1 MVLAG
6 DKRVPRLVVALQGAS
21 YQAAQYVEKL
31 CAAER
36 WAAAPGRRFTV
47 SANVAGISRTRS
59 LSHPLF
65 EAAYAGAT
73 AFGVETFSPDTTR
86 ALNGLLTLH
95 DLLNPAAPGAPGGD
109 AERRGATRVL
119 FSERF
124 HGGFHVVPW
133 AIDPALRVAA
143 VIGLVRRPALLARLL
158 RR

>member
-1 MVLAG
+1 
-6 DKRVPRLVVALQGAS
+6 VPRLVVGLQGAS

-36 WAAAPGRRFTV
+36 WAALPGRRFTV
-47 SANVAGISRTRS
+47 SANVAAISRTRS

-73 AFGVETFSPDTTR
+73 AFGVETFAPETTR
-86 ALNGLLTLH
+86 ALAGLLTLH

-109 AERRGATRVL
+109 ASAL
-119 FSERF
+119 FAQRF

-133 AIDPALRVAA
+133 SIDPALRAAA
-143 VIGLVRRPALLARLL
+143 VIGLVRRPALLARML

>member
-1 MVLAG
+1 
-6 DKRVPRLVVALQGAS
+6 VPRLVVALQGAS

-36 WAAAPGRRFTV
+36 WAALPNRRFTV
-47 SANVAGISRTRS
+47 SANVAAISRTRS

-73 AFGVETFSPDTTR
+73 AFGVETFAPETTR
-86 ALNGLLTLH
+86 ALSGLLTLH
-95 DLLNPAAPGAPGGD
+95 DLLNPAAPGAPAGD
-109 AERRGATRVL
+109 ASAPTGDAGAL

-133 AIDPALRVAA
+133 AIDPALHVAA
-143 VIGLVRRPALLARLL
+143 VIGLARHPALLARML

>member
-1 MVLAG
+1 
-6 DKRVPRLVVALQGAS
+6 
-21 YQAAQYVEKL
+21 
-31 CAAER
+31 
-36 WAAAPGRRFTV
+36 V

-95 DLLNPAAPGAPGGD
+95 DLLNPAAPGAPGRD
-109 AERRGATRVL
+109 ANAPGRAAAAL

-133 AIDPALRVAA
+133 AIDPALRMAA
-143 VIGLVRRPALLARLL
+143 VIGLVRRPSLLARLL

>member
-1 MVLAG
+1 M
-6 DKRVPRLVVALQGAS
+6 QGAS

-36 WAAAPGRRFTV
+36 WAALPGRRFTV

-65 EAAYAGAT
+65 EAAYAGAI
-73 AFGVETFSPDTTR
+73 AFGVETFAPDTTR

-95 DLLNPAAPGAPGGD
+95 DLLNPASPGAPGRD
-109 AERRGATRVL
+109 PCAL

-143 VIGLVRRPALLARLL
+143 LIGLARRPALLARML